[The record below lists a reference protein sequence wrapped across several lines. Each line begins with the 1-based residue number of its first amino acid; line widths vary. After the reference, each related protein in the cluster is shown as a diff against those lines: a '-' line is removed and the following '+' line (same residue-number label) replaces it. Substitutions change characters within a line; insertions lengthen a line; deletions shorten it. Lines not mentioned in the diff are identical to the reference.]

1 MFVSQTPIGSSP
13 ERRCPDIEAAPGAYD
28 IISFDVEPGDV
39 IVHHVLTVHGAGGN
53 TSDTWRRAMSFRYC
67 GDRVRYLDRP
77 EPFPRSACLTVFR
90 MATGYSARI
99 IHLSG
104 QSRGQ
109 DLGLLRRLTRRDRA
123 MPGPDSAR
131 AMRKLALSAGIL
143 VRLAEILNVPLI
155 LLFDRG
161 QAVEKRAK
169 SPTDLTRA
177 LCHRLIDRT
186 TSQRKL
192 SAMAQVL
199 KAMQDSP

>member
-1 MFVSQTPIGSSP
+1 MKKPQGKGGSTRATTEVDRQVGADVRTLRTAQGLTLVSVSEQLGISHQQLQKYETGSN
-13 ERRCPDIEAAPGAYD
+13 R
-28 IISFDVEPGDV
+28 
-39 IVHHVLTVHGAGGN
+39 
-53 TSDTWRRAMSFRYC
+53 
-67 GDRVRYLDRP
+67 
-77 EPFPRSACLTVFR
+77 
-90 MATGYSARI
+90 
-99 IHLSG
+99 
-104 QSRGQ
+104 
-109 DLGLLRRLTRRDRA
+109 
-123 MPGPDSAR
+123 
-131 AMRKLALSAGIL
+131 LSAGIL